1 MRARTFWAS
10 LACGLLV
17 AAASCQDTPVA
28 VEDTLD
34 LPTSLASV
42 HLKGGKKAAPT
53 YTDLGLSLLAE
64 GALAGL
70 GNEDILVTLTA
81 TANVNAV
88 CQNNGGNQAPG
99 QNPAPITVTGTQS
112 IPAEEIKNGNVRFS
126 VMTKA
131 PPRLIPGAPDCP
143 NPNWDE
149 IILDLDFTTA
159 TITVEQPAGSTVFT
173 RFDVL

>member
-70 GNEDILVTLTA
+70 GNEDILVTIIA
-81 TANVNAV
+81 EADVNAV

-99 QNPAPITVTGTQS
+99 QNPAPITVTGPQS
-112 IPAEEIKNGNVRFS
+112 IPQRHVQDKPQSPWGYS
-126 VMTKA
+126 
-131 PPRLIPGAPDCP
+131 
-143 NPNWDE
+143 
-149 IILDLDFTTA
+149 
-159 TITVEQPAGSTVFT
+159 GSHMVF
-173 RFDVL
+173 LLQ